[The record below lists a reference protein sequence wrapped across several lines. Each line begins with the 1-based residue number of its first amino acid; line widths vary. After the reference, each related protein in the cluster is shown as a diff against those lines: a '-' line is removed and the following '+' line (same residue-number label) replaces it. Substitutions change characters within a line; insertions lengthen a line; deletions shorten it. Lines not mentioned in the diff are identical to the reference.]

1 MENETL
7 KVPRF
12 MTSRIKFVG
21 NTTSAKYLVN
31 NISKPYIFSTLR
43 KTTSPYSHFLTCRSI
58 KHERFQYLEEENKDQ
73 PLFLFRKN
81 KNKSLSNHSRV
92 QTEYSECM
100 KSINNN
106 RPKTK
111 KEI

>member
-1 MENETL
+1 VENEPA
-7 KVPRF
+7 KAPKF
-12 MTSRIKFVG
+12 MTSRMKFVE
-21 NTTSAKYLVN
+21 NATSAKYLVN

-43 KTTSPYSHFLTCRSI
+43 KTTSPYSHVLTCRSNN
-58 KHERFQYLEEENKDQ
+58 HERLQYSEADNKPQ
-73 PLFLFRKN
+73 PIFLFRKD
-81 KNKSLSNHSRV
+81 KNKSVSNHSRV
-92 QTEYSECM
+92 QTEYSECV